1 MLVASTALEEALLAL
16 KIAFL
21 VLLYLF
27 IWRIVRTAGRDVRP
41 SQESFVMRPAA
52 SPAAVP
58 VPAPAAEA
66 QPSPQHPAGLP
77 RLVVERSPVLQ
88 AGSELELDSTSLTV
102 GRSFENDVSIDG
114 DEFASA
120 RHLRIEPRRD
130 GVWVH
135 DLGSTNGTYVNGE
148 RVEEPRRLER
158 GDVVAVGATELRY
171 EE

>member
-1 MLVASTALEEALLAL
+1 MIVASTALQEALLAL

-27 IWRIVRTAGRDVRP
+27 IWRIVRTVGRDPRP
-41 SQESFVMRPAA
+41 SQESFVLR
-52 SPAAVP
+52 
-58 VPAPAAEA
+58 PAPASPGEPSA
-66 QPSPQHPAGLP
+66 QPQTPHTP
-77 RLVVERSPVLQ
+77 RLVVESSPVLPV
-88 AGSELELDSTSLTV
+88 GGELELDSTSFTV
-102 GRSFENDVSIDG
+102 GRSDENDVSIDG

-135 DLGSTNGTYVNGE
+135 DLGSTNGTFVNGE
-148 RVEEPRRLER
+148 RVDEPRRLTS

>member
-1 MLVASTALEEALLAL
+1 MPLASTALEEALLAL

-27 IWRIVRTAGRDVRP
+27 IWRIVRTVGRDARP

-52 SPAAVP
+52 PPASVP
-58 VPAPAAEA
+58 MPAPAAQEPA
-66 QPSPQHPAGLP
+66 PPQPAGPP

-88 AGSELELDSTSLTV
+88 AGSELELDSTSFTV
-102 GRSFENDVSIDG
+102 GRSFENDVAIDG

-135 DLGSTNGTYVNGE
+135 DLGSTNGTFVNGE
-148 RVEEPRRLER
+148 RIDGPRRLVP
-158 GDVVAVGATELRY
+158 GDVVAVGATELRF

>member
-1 MLVASTALEEALLAL
+1 MLLASTALEEALLAL

-27 IWRIVRTAGRDVRP
+27 IWRIVRTVGRDARP
-41 SQESFVMRPAA
+41 SQESFVIRPAA
-52 SPAAVP
+52 PPDSVP
-58 VPAPAAEA
+58 VPAPAAQEPA
-66 QPSPQHPAGLP
+66 SPQPSGPP

-88 AGSELELDSTSLTV
+88 PGVELELDSTSFTV
-102 GRSFENDVSIDG
+102 GRSFENDVAIDG

-130 GVWVH
+130 GVWVQ

-148 RVEEPRRLER
+148 RIEEPRRLER
-158 GDVVAVGATELRY
+158 GDVVAVGSTELRY

>member
-1 MLVASTALEEALLAL
+1 MVASTALQEALLAL

-27 IWRIVRTAGRDVRP
+27 IWRIVRTVGRDTRP
-41 SQESFVMRPAA
+41 SQESFVLRPAPQA
-52 SPAAVP
+52 GGEPAAQ
-58 VPAPAAEA
+58 APAL
-66 QPSPQHPAGLP
+66 PHP
-77 RLVVERSPVLQ
+77 RLVVAGSQVLQ
-88 AGSELELDSTSLTV
+88 VGSELELDSTSFTV
-102 GRSFENDVSIDG
+102 GRSDENDISIDG

-135 DLGSTNGTYVNGE
+135 DLGSTNGTFVNGE
-148 RVEEPRRLER
+148 RIDGPRRLAN
-158 GDVVAVGATELRY
+158 GDVVSVGETDLRF

>member
-1 MLVASTALEEALLAL
+1 MLLASTALEEALLAL

-27 IWRIVRTAGRDVRP
+27 IWRIVRTVGRDARP
-41 SQESFVMRPAA
+41 SQESFVIRPAA
-52 SPAAVP
+52 PPDSVP
-58 VPAPAAEA
+58 VPAPAAQEPA
-66 QPSPQHPAGLP
+66 PPLPAGPP

-88 AGSELELDSTSLTV
+88 AGSELELDSTSFTV
-102 GRSFENDVSIDG
+102 GRSFENDVAIDG

-130 GVWVH
+130 GVWVQ

-148 RVEEPRRLER
+148 RIEEPRRLER

>member
-1 MLVASTALEEALLAL
+1 MVASTALQEALLAL

-27 IWRIVRTAGRDVRP
+27 IWRIVRTVGRDTRP
-41 SQESFVMRPAA
+41 SQESFVLRPAPQA
-52 SPAAVP
+52 AGEPAAQVP
-58 VPAPAAEA
+58 TPAR
-66 QPSPQHPAGLP
+66 P
-77 RLVVERSPVLQ
+77 RLVVAGSQVLQ
-88 AGSELELDSTSLTV
+88 VGSELELDSTSFTM
-102 GRSFENDVSIDG
+102 GRSDENDISIDG

-135 DLGSTNGTYVNGE
+135 DLGSTNGTFVNGE
-148 RVEEPRRLER
+148 RIDGPRRLAN
-158 GDVVAVGATELRY
+158 GDVVSVGETDLRF